1 MPESKSGA
9 LTRCGTPEWGHPSQ
23 SDLLCPG
30 VQRVFVQPLRPEAAH
45 PPWQL
50 ALKGERFGCGP
61 GFCEHARPGTRHAR
75 LRAAVLEP
83 RELRCYRGIASG
95 YDRFQIVRPLARE
108 KGRYFEW
115 FRIACQRL
123 VGEYLLRRHSDFRSQ
138 NEIPGSRQLKRPQA
152 LANSFADGIFTV
164 DEERN
169 IRPQLRCR
177 MKKIFFLEIQTPEA
191 VPGQQPGRRV
201 PRSPRPP
208 AAPRESLF
216 PCKLPPP

>member
-9 LTRCGTPEWGHPSQ
+9 LARLAPPQWGHTSQ
-23 SDLLCPG
+23 SNLLCPV
-30 VQRVFVQPLRPEAAH
+30 VQRVFVQPLRHEAAH

-50 ALKGERFGCGP
+50 ALKGERFGFGP
-61 GFCEHARPGTRHAR
+61 EFCEHARPGTRHAR

-95 YDRFQIVRPLARE
+95 YDRFQIGRPLPRE
-108 KGRYFEW
+108 NRLYFEW

-191 VPGQQPGRRV
+191 VQDQQHRG
-201 PRSPRPP
+201 PRPP
-208 AAPRESLF
+208 SPAPPPAPRESLF

>member
-9 LTRCGTPEWGHPSQ
+9 LARLAPPQWGHTSQ
-23 SDLLCPG
+23 SNLLCPVVEG
-30 VQRVFVQPLRPEAAH
+30 VFGQPLRDEASH

-50 ALKGERFGCGP
+50 ALKGWRFGFGP
-61 GFCEHARPGTRHAR
+61 EFCEHARPGTRHAR

-191 VPGQQPGRRV
+191 VQDQQHGRRV
-201 PRSPRPP
+201 PRSAPHP
-208 AAPRESLF
+208 APNREILF
-216 PCKLPPP
+216 Q

>member
-9 LTRCGTPEWGHPSQ
+9 LTSLATPRWGHTAPSNR
-23 SDLLCPG
+23 LRPG
-30 VQRVFVQPLRPEAAH
+30 VQRVFVQPLRPEAAD

-50 ALKGERFGCGP
+50 ALKGERFGFGP
-61 GFCEHARPGTRHAR
+61 EFCEHARPGTRHAR

-123 VGEYLLRRHSDFRSQ
+123 VGEYLLRRHSDLGSQ

-191 VPGQQPGRRV
+191 AQDQQHGRRV
-201 PRSPRPP
+201 RRSAAQP
-208 AAPRESLF
+208 AANG
-216 PCKLPPP
+216 